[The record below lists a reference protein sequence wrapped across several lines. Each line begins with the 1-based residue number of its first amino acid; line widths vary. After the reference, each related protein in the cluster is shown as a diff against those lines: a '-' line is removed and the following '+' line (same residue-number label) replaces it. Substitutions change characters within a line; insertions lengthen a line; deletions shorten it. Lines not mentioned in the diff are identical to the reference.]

1 MGSTEECTCSL
12 THFSWAAVFNVDCMM
27 VWPLLTKASHQQGS
41 MQSTATGSAAAG
53 SGQSQ
58 IPAGQATWLQL
69 ITD

>member
-1 MGSTEECTCSL
+1 
-12 THFSWAAVFNVDCMM
+12 MM